1 MSYYDYRSLTQAYAN
16 CFKLQ
21 CTPAEAAAR
30 MSQEI
35 EVSKNR
41 DIDDMGRNL
50 AMLEHSWFEDGC
62 PYYNVTEADI
72 AESSRVDL
80 HKTRGAEL
88 QMPQRTMAL
97 RIPKGAAF
105 YNIEVVFAGIIVH
118 YASMMELNSHKQFMA
133 EVGSPA
139 YVGRLLKATANPTA
153 HQDFLMAHQRKMM
166 AAVTRYVFVGL
177 QFEGNVAVQV
187 VGQNAQI
194 HSPNVHLFKLC
205 VKPNMAVDQG
215 CQEVDELPGPEVVQG
230 TPVRLLTHLTPKDA
244 DTYPTGYLKQ
254 TSF

>member
-1 MSYYDYRSLTQAYAN
+1 
-16 CFKLQ
+16 
-21 CTPAEAAAR
+21 
-30 MSQEI
+30 
-35 EVSKNR
+35 
-41 DIDDMGRNL
+41 
-50 AMLEHSWFEDGC
+50 
-62 PYYNVTEADI
+62 
-72 AESSRVDL
+72 
-80 HKTRGAEL
+80 
-88 QMPQRTMAL
+88 
-97 RIPKGAAF
+97 
-105 YNIEVVFAGIIVH
+105 
-118 YASMMELNSHKQFMA
+118 
-133 EVGSPA
+133 
-139 YVGRLLKATANPTA
+139 
-153 HQDFLMAHQRKMM
+153 MAHQRKMM

-230 TPVRLLTHLTPKDA
+230 TPARLNLRAAVRLLTHLTPKDA